1 MSDETV
7 EVAFS
12 ANNQETA
19 VLLLAAAEELG
30 LDQATT
36 VRTGEGNFIVPKE
49 VADKAFGKGKTE
61 AADTAKVQAEADAAA
76 LEAALRTAPSNE
88 EDKAGYDEKPKA
100 AKKTTAP
107 AKKAAAKK
115 STAK

>member
-7 EVAFS
+7 EVPFS
-12 ANNQETA
+12 ANNEETA
-19 VLLLAAAEELG
+19 VLLLAAAEELD
-30 LDQATT
+30 LDPAVA
-36 VRTGEGNFIVPKE
+36 VRTSEGNFVVPKE

-61 AADTAKVQAEADAAA
+61 AENTAKVQAEADAAA
-76 LEAALRTAPSNE
+76 EEARLRSAPSNE
-88 EDKAGYDEKPKA
+88 EDRAGYDPKPAA
-100 AKKTTAP
+100 AKKTT

>member
-19 VLLLAAAEELG
+19 TLLLAAAEELD
-30 LDQATT
+30 LDQSV
-36 VRTGEGNFIVPKE
+36 VRTSEGKFVVPKE

-61 AADTAKVQAEADAAA
+61 APNTAEVQAEADEKAAE
-76 LEAALRTAPSNE
+76 EAGRTAPSAE
-88 EDKAGYDEKPKA
+88 EDRAGYDQRSEEPAKRT
-100 AKKTTAP
+100 AKKAP
-107 AKKAAAKK
+107 AKKSATK
-115 STAK
+115 

>member
-7 EVAFS
+7 EVPFS
-12 ANNQETA
+12 ANNQDTA
-19 VLLLAAAEELG
+19 TLLLAAAEELG
-30 LDQATT
+30 LDQATA
-36 VRTGEGNFIVPKE
+36 VRTSEGNFVVPKE

-61 AADTAKVQAEADAAA
+61 APDTAKVQAEADAKAQ
-76 LEAALRTAPSNE
+76 EEALRGAPSDE
-88 EDKAGYDEKPKA
+88 ADRIGYDERPKA
-100 AKKTTAP
+100 AKKTTP